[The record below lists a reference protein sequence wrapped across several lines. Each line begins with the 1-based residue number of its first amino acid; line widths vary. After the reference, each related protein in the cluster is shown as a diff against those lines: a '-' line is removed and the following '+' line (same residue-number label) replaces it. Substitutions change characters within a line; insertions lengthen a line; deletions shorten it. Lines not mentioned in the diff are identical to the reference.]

1 MIGLQGFL
9 TLKMTVLECLEALKR
24 SFVVDSGLN
33 PPINLPIGNFSGGFM
48 AKSPSA
54 SDNTRSGT
62 PADSPTPLTT
72 ALTTPLTT
80 TQAVGTLLRQRRR
93 ALALTQSD
101 VARQGH
107 TGQRFVIDLE
117 RGKPT
122 VQLQKVLTVLDLL
135 GLELVIQPKADAP
148 PATDVS

>member
-1 MIGLQGFL
+1 
-9 TLKMTVLECLEALKR
+9 
-24 SFVVDSGLN
+24 
-33 PPINLPIGNFSGGFM
+33 M
-48 AKSPSA
+48 ANSPSA
-54 SDNTRSGT
+54 SDSTPSGT
-62 PADSPTPLTT
+62 LVDSL
-72 ALTTPLTT
+72 TPLTT

-101 VARQGH
+101 VARLGH

-135 GLELVIQPKADAP
+135 GLELVLQPKAEAP
-148 PATDVS
+148 AADVS